1 MYIYIYNVYCIVYI
15 FIWIIFQATDQ
26 NQDYGAVYEG
36 KDVSKTTD
44 VNPDYDDYDY
54 FHA

>member
-1 MYIYIYNVYCIVYI
+1 MFLLGTPTFQNQWI

-36 KDVSKTTD
+36 RDVSKTTD